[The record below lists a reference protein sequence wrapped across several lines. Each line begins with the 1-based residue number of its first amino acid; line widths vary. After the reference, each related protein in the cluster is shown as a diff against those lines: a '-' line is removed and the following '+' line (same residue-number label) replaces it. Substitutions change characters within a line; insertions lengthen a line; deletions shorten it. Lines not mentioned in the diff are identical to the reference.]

1 MPALWIHSLFFYSK
15 FDGVLTPKAPGS
27 NGLDSVRDRRTLGEK
42 VVTSYLT
49 HFLRNS
55 KYNSAGNYL
64 RKSIYLEITLY
75 IYD

>member
-1 MPALWIHSLFFYSK
+1 MAPE
-15 FDGVLTPKAPGS
+15 APGS
-27 NGLDSVRDRRTLGEK
+27 DGPDSVGDRRTLGEK

-64 RKSIYLEITLY
+64 RKSIYLEITVY
-75 IYD
+75 MTRIQAIYRRFVK

>member
-1 MPALWIHSLFFYSK
+1 MLPPSPTIT
-15 FDGVLTPKAPGS
+15 DGS
-27 NGLDSVRDRRTLGEK
+27 DSVGDRCTLGEK

-75 IYD
+75 MTRIDAMYRRFVT

>member
-1 MPALWIHSLFFYSK
+1 MLPPQPHNT
-15 FDGVLTPKAPGS
+15 DGP
-27 NGLDSVRDRRTLGEK
+27 DSVGDRRTLGEK

-75 IYD
+75 MTRIDAMYRRFVT